1 MNEIQTVTYKDIV
14 NEGYHK
20 GTAQLVIRDGKKLL
34 VKRGFSLYNN
44 KRIGRIPKII
54 AEEILG
60 YEIIPKDG
68 IIGNVLLATDIDGG
82 K

>member
-14 NEGYHK
+14 NEGFPK
-20 GTAQLVIRDGKKLL
+20 GTIRDGKKLL
-34 VKRGFSLYNN
+34 VKRGFSLYHN
-44 KRIGRIPKII
+44 KRIGRIPKTI